1 MDLRE
6 KVSFIQ
12 KVSEYSI
19 RFRLLEILF
28 AVLLCA
34 IARLNIDGILVALRP
49 LASGTETIIAA
60 FVNSDFSFISRY
72 GLHGIAFAVLALFV
86 FRWIFFGFKC
96 GLLWF
101 FFLFFNGLLLIVIG
115 EYIDIMQ
122 IVLACIL
129 IVAITFFIFI
139 HSLMAKSIFPLIVLV
154 YSLSVWMLF
163 LGISNSAWVGLV
175 SMLCAD
181 TFHLVFVIALQVR
194 EDAKNKKTLNGAII
208 HGVRK
213 IIPVSMLSIALLIV
227 MEIVFYFMNL
237 PMMASGNIL
246 SSMAIYICYILWMP
260 CFTIA
265 VLSFCP
271 LENTC
276 KIMQKKSK

>member
-6 KVSFIQ
+6 KVPFLQ
-12 KVSEYSI
+12 KISEYSI
-19 RFRLLEILF
+19 RFRLVEMIF
-28 AVLLCA
+28 AVFICL
-34 IARLNIDGILVALRP
+34 IARLNIEGTIHALRP
-49 LASGTETIIAA
+49 LALETENVIIS
-60 FVNSDFSFISRY
+60 FLSCDFSFISRY
-72 GLHGIAFAVLALFV
+72 GFHGIAFAVLALFV

-101 FFLFFNGLLLIVIG
+101 FFLLFNGLLLIVIG

-122 IVLACIL
+122 ILLACIF
-129 IVAITFFIFI
+129 ITAVTCFIFI
-139 HSLMAKSIFPLIVLV
+139 RSLMAKSILPLIILV

-181 TFHLVFVIALQVR
+181 TFHLVFVIALQIR
-194 EDAKNKKTLNGAII
+194 EDAKHKRTLNGAII

-213 IIPVSMLSIALLIV
+213 IIPVSLLSIALLIV
-227 MEIVFYFMNL
+227 MEIVFYLINL
-237 PMMASGNIL
+237 PLLASGNIF
-246 SSMAIYICYILWMP
+246 SSLAIYVCYIFWMP
-260 CFTIA
+260 CFTVA